1 MTTTLQHWQGRITA
15 VAFTSL
21 TGAFGLN
28 LAIGQFIAP
37 LMDSLAWS
45 LAATSTVVAVNTLAW
60 GLFQPLAGRL
70 IDRIGPR
77 QVMAGSASLMGLSY
91 VTLATVTE
99 YWQFLILFGVV
110 VAAGFAGCSSMPSS
124 VLVARWHTKSRPRAL
139 AVSSMGINAG
149 QLLLLPLAGVLVTM
163 LGWRAAFLALGAIM
177 LALVVPVL
185 WFGAR
190 NSPSDVGIR
199 SDGTLEPAGAPT
211 TLRDALSDRQF
222 WTISLSFAG
231 CGYSLYLFTT
241 HMPKLALELSGS
253 PSTGGWLMA
262 LVALCSAAS
271 MWLTGQWAAKRWG
284 KRVTL
289 IVLHTARAVSFTV
302 LALAPSLPAFILGVV
317 MFGLSSFPVIPLT
330 TGLVADRF
338 GGTAMGGILGSSW
351 LIHQIFAAL
360 GVLLG
365 GLLRDATGSYS
376 ASFASGAAVLI
387 ASTVLTWL
395 ISERRFQVRPSPTAA

>member
-28 LAIGQFIAP
+28 LAIGQFSAP

-124 VLVARWHTKSRPRAL
+124 VLVARWHNKSRPRAL

-149 QLLLLPLAGVLVTM
+149 QLLLLPLAGVFVTM
-163 LGWRAAFLALGAIM
+163 LGWRAAFLALGTIM

-199 SDGTLEPAGAPT
+199 SDGTLEQAGVPT

-231 CGYSLYLFTT
+231 CGYSLYV
-241 HMPKLALELSGS
+241 HHAHAEACP
-253 PSTGGWLMA
+253 
-262 LVALCSAAS
+262 
-271 MWLTGQWAAKRWG
+271 
-284 KRVTL
+284 
-289 IVLHTARAVSFTV
+289 
-302 LALAPSLPAFILGVV
+302 
-317 MFGLSSFPVIPLT
+317 
-330 TGLVADRF
+330 
-338 GGTAMGGILGSSW
+338 
-351 LIHQIFAAL
+351 
-360 GVLLG
+360 
-365 GLLRDATGSYS
+365 
-376 ASFASGAAVLI
+376 GAQ
-387 ASTVLTWL
+387 
-395 ISERRFQVRPSPTAA
+395 R

>member
-1 MTTTLQHWQGRITA
+1 M
-15 VAFTSL
+15 
-21 TGAFGLN
+21 
-28 LAIGQFIAP
+28 
-37 LMDSLAWS
+37 
-45 LAATSTVVAVNTLAW
+45 
-60 GLFQPLAGRL
+60 
-70 IDRIGPR
+70 
-77 QVMAGSASLMGLSY
+77 
-91 VTLATVTE
+91 
-99 YWQFLILFGVV
+99 
-110 VAAGFAGCSSMPSS
+110 
-124 VLVARWHTKSRPRAL
+124 
-139 AVSSMGINAG
+139 
-149 QLLLLPLAGVLVTM
+149 
-163 LGWRAAFLALGAIM
+163 
-177 LALVVPVL
+177 
-185 WFGAR
+185 
-190 NSPSDVGIR
+190 
-199 SDGTLEPAGAPT
+199 
-211 TLRDALSDRQF
+211 
-222 WTISLSFAG
+222 
-231 CGYSLYLFTT
+231 FTT

-262 LVALCSAAS
+262 LVALCSAVS

-395 ISERRFQVRPSPTAA
+395 ISEGRFQLRPSPTAA

>member
-1 MTTTLQHWQGRITA
+1 MTTTLQHWQARITA

-199 SDGTLEPAGAPT
+199 SDDTLEPAGAPT

-241 HMPKLALELSGS
+241 HMPKLALELSGTGVTVTALLPGWVRTEFHQRAGIS
-253 PSTGGWLMA
+253 ATSLPSFVWIDA
-262 LVALCSAAS
+262 DDLVRQCLRDVEKGRIESVP
-271 MWLTGQWAAKRWG
+271 TKRW
-284 KRVTL
+284 K
-289 IVLHTARAVSFTV
+289 A
-302 LALAPSLPAFILGVV
+302 SLFI
-317 MFGLSSFPVIPLT
+317 
-330 TGLVADRF
+330 ADHGPRKF
-338 GGTAMGGILGSSW
+338 IRWFSHKL
-351 LIHQIFAAL
+351 
-360 GVLLG
+360 
-365 GLLRDATGSYS
+365 S
-376 ASFASGAAVLI
+376 AS
-387 ASTVLTWL
+387 
-395 ISERRFQVRPSPTAA
+395 RRKR

>member
-317 MFGLSSFPVIPLT
+317 MFGLSSFPGDSFDHRTGGRPLRRHSD
-330 TGLVADRF
+330 GRHL
-338 GGTAMGGILGSSW
+338 GIILAHPPDIRRPGR
-351 LIHQIFAAL
+351 LAGRA
-360 GVLLG
+360 
-365 GLLRDATGSYS
+365 S
-376 ASFASGAAVLI
+376 A
-387 ASTVLTWL
+387 
-395 ISERRFQVRPSPTAA
+395 